1 MLSSSILNAI
11 NAWLPICWFIS
22 FLYILV
28 PELKGLKRRWVS
40 VSVGLICSIAIIIG
54 VFPSFL
60 LSQNWEAIFILSL
73 LGFVY
78 FTWRFFYLGQNKE
91 HSQWLL
97 LSALICLQFPLL
109 MSHITYLYS
118 AFFHLQNQSLVIL
131 TGTGVGLLISLALS
145 MTWFLIGVFVLK
157 RSAWLMC
164 LFVLFIAGQLLS
176 IEHWLVQILWGAW
189 LLPVLDL
196 SEWVNQASILGIL
209 LYNIFGLHASVS
221 ITGLILYSLAISVG
235 VYGCYIHIFS
245 GSKEQI

>member
-1 MLSSSILNAI
+1 M
-11 NAWLPICWFIS
+11 
-22 FLYILV
+22 
-28 PELKGLKRRWVS
+28 
-40 VSVGLICSIAIIIG
+40 
-54 VFPSFL
+54 
-60 LSQNWEAIFILSL
+60 
-73 LGFVY
+73 
-78 FTWRFFYLGQNKE
+78 
-91 HSQWLL
+91 
-97 LSALICLQFPLL
+97 
-109 MSHITYLYS
+109 
-118 AFFHLQNQSLVIL
+118 
-131 TGTGVGLLISLALS
+131 
-145 MTWFLIGVFVLK
+145 LK